1 MPTMQGDEL
10 EKYAD
15 VLMRWLQD
23 DGYTHCFF
31 VAGGASM
38 HLLDGARQ
46 TMTCIPV
53 IHEVAAG
60 IAAEYYNAAQGPG
73 RAFALVTAGPG
84 LTNLMTAFAG
94 AWLESRELLVVGGQ
108 VKSTDL
114 ADGGLRQRGIQEI
127 DGVAM
132 TQSVCKA
139 SVRLEAP
146 MPRNEV
152 LELVRLGRTG
162 RPGPVF
168 LEVCLDVQGAP
179 VARQHLETATPPA
192 SVPSLSGLDEV
203 AAAAATIVGVLAD
216 AERPVLLLGA
226 GVSREVATELLPR
239 LEELGIPVMTTWNGM
254 DRVPADSPVYAGRPN
269 TWGQRFANVI
279 LQQADA
285 IVALGTRLGLQHTG
299 FNWQSFAP
307 LAKVVQV
314 DIDRAELEKGHPRL
328 HAGFACEADGVLR
341 AVAAADHPDVT
352 QWRQFCAE
360 VQALLPLA
368 EPWNE
373 HAEGFH
379 DPYEF
384 ILSLSDACGPEDVV
398 IPCSSGGAETVT
410 MQTFKQKRG
419 QVIVNDKGLASMGY
433 GLSGA
438 IGAALAHPHRR
449 TILLEGDGGFAQN
462 LQELA
467 TVAVN
472 DLNLKIFLFVNEG
485 YASIRM
491 TQRNYFGGSYLGCDT
506 STGLGFP
513 NWVAL
518 FEAFGVPMVEIG
530 EQGLADAAVQQAM
543 AAPGP
548 VGFLV
553 PVDPEQTYYPKI
565 TSRITASGS
574 MESQPLHLMS
584 PDLPPELAS
593 RVFRYLNPASTQ
605 E

>member
-1 MPTMQGDEL
+1 VTAVT
-10 EKYAD
+10 KYAD
-15 VLMRWLQD
+15 ALMRWLRD

-60 IAAEYYNAAQGPG
+60 IAAEYYNASEGPG

-84 LTNLMTAFAG
+84 LTNMMTAFAG

-132 TQSVCKA
+132 TASVCKA
-139 SVRLEAP
+139 SRRLEEP
-146 MPRNEV
+146 MDRDEV
-152 LELVRLGRTG
+152 LDLVRLGRDG
-162 RPGPVF
+162 RPGPIF

-179 VARQHLETATPPA
+179 VEIAKLEVVRSTGRADGGAT
-192 SVPSLSGLDEV
+192 SVV
-203 AAAAATIVGVLAD
+203 AAAAQEIREVLSS
-216 AERPVLLLGA
+216 AERPVLLIGA
-226 GVSREVATELLPR
+226 GVSRRAAADLLPR
-239 LEELGIPVMTTWNGM
+239 LEELRIPTMTTWNGM
-254 DRVPADSPVYAGRPN
+254 DRIPASSSIYAGRPN
-269 TWGQRFANVI
+269 TWGQRFANVL

-285 IVALGTRLGLQHTG
+285 IIALGTRLGLQHTG
-299 FNWQSFAP
+299 FNWQAFAP
-307 LAKVVQV
+307 LARVIQV
-314 DIDRAELEKGHPRL
+314 DLDRAELEKGHPTL
-328 HAGFACEADGVLR
+328 HAGY
-341 AVAAADHPDVT
+341 AADANEVLGAVVSEDLPTVEP
-352 QWRQFCAE
+352 WLEFCGE
-360 VQALLPLA
+360 VRKLLPLA

-373 HAEGFH
+373 HAPGYL

-384 ILSLSDACGPEDVV
+384 MLEVSDLCRGDDVI

-410 MQTFKQKRG
+410 MQTFEQKRG
-419 QVIVNDKGLASMGY
+419 QIIVNDKGLASMGY

-438 IGAALAHPHRR
+438 IGAAIAHPRRR
-449 TILLEGDGGFAQN
+449 TMLFEGDGGFAQN

-467 TVAVN
+467 TVRVN
-472 DLNLKIFLFVNEG
+472 DLNLKIFVFANEG

-491 TQRNYFGGSYLGCDT
+491 TQRNYFGGAYLGCDT

-513 NWVAL
+513 DWKPL
-518 FEAFGVPMVEIG
+518 FEAFGIPMFELDT
-530 EQGLADAAVQQAM
+530 EGLRRPDVQAALEST
-543 AAPGP
+543 GP
-548 VGFLV
+548 AGFLV
-553 PVDPEQTYYPKI
+553 PIDPEQTYYPKI

-584 PDLPPELAS
+584 PDLPAELAA
-593 RVFRYLNPASTQ
+593 RVFRFLEPEST
-605 E
+605 